1 MVHFAVSGLGS
12 NLPGEVSAMESNMPH
27 LLVKTTIVAV
37 TLGLFGS
44 FAEANAMP
52 RLSQDG
58 LSTQALPVGYYR
70 HRYGGYRHYGYSNYG
85 YSGYR
90 YGGYSRGYGY
100 GGYGRGCGGG
110 YY

>member
-1 MVHFAVSGLGS
+1 
-12 NLPGEVSAMESNMPH
+12 MESNMPH

-58 LSTQALPVGYYR
+58 LST
-70 HRYGGYRHYGYSNYG
+70 
-85 YSGYR
+85 
-90 YGGYSRGYGY
+90 
-100 GGYGRGCGGG
+100 
-110 YY
+110 

>member
-1 MVHFAVSGLGS
+1 
-12 NLPGEVSAMESNMPH
+12 MPH

-37 TLGLFGS
+37 TLGLFGC

-58 LSTQALPVGYYR
+58 LTSPALLVGYYR
-70 HRYGGYRHYGYSNYG
+70 HRYGGYGYRNYG
-85 YSGYR
+85 YNNYGYR
-90 YGGYSRGYGY
+90 NYGYRNYGY
-100 GGYGRGCGGG
+100 GGYGRGYYGGYGQGCGGG